1 MKAYRYDE
9 ITKEYKCEVICN
21 IDYVASNKAG
31 KTIYCLP
38 INSTFIEPL
47 EKKTNKAVIFNGE
60 AWEYIQD
67 YRGKRAYNDEG
78 LLIITYLGKLQGSDK
93 LLTKKQIQGL
103 DDGTLIWKDGKI
115 IENPGPT
122 IPEQIEELERK
133 IEVLNTKM
141 LRDIIVL
148 NNPNATEKEKQ
159 EAQTY
164 FNNKLQQK
172 EEIIIQINE
181 LKNT

>member
-1 MKAYRYDE
+1 MKAYRYDQV
-9 ITKEYKCEVICN
+9 TKEYKYEVECN
-21 IDYVASNKAG
+21 IDYVASDKAG

-38 INSTFIEPL
+38 SFSTFIEPL
-47 EKKTNKAVIFNGE
+47 QKKTNKAIIFNSE
-60 AWEYIQD
+60 TWEYIQD
-67 YRGKRAYNDEG
+67 YRGKRAYNNEG

-103 DDGTLIWKDGKI
+103 DNGTLIWKDGEI

-122 IPEQIEELERK
+122 IPEQIEKLESQ
-133 IEVLNTKM
+133 IEILNTKM

-159 EAQTY
+159 EAQMY
-164 FNNKLQQK
+164 FNNKLKQK

-181 LKNT
+181 LKNI